1 MDYTVSYTRT
11 GRAIMPHSTPRDMTV
26 YAADDDKAVA
36 FVREHHL
43 RDGYTAAVY
52 APGPD
57 GRPSRLVWT
66 QP

>member
-1 MDYTVSYTRT
+1 MDYTISYRLD
-11 GRAIMPHSTPRDMTV
+11 GRAIMPHSTPRDVTV
-26 YAADDDKAVA
+26 YAPDDAAVVTV
-36 FVREHHL
+36 VRDRHL
-43 RDGYTAAVY
+43 RGGYTAAIY